1 MLYLKKQINDYEKR
15 TNTYGPENYDAA
27 EDIDGNEC
35 LVQANANE
43 DTIYV
48 LTSKATGKILTEN
61 DLDENGLLLMDNQNN
76 VYDYNYATNNMYQ
89 CTECY
94 RWAKAEKG
102 VFTVDGD
109 NFYCIDCAKTN
120 LYRCND
126 CGDWFEYEDS
136 VEIGEYRNGERAV
149 ICQDCFNGNNNFG
162 NGYFRC
168 DRCGCIF
175 PQLEGVEDEFGNIIC
190 NHCDEHTVLHS
201 YHFAGDET
209 DYGFRYLTISERLQ
223 KPLLGVELEM
233 DEGGQNNEII
243 EQLLNILGSDYA
255 VACRDGSLDDGFEM
269 ISCPANLENHKKT
282 LHWADMMNLALRK
295 GYRSHQPGTCGLHV
309 HIDRTYFDDGTLT
322 DKEIESVMYIIL
334 KNNIE
339 WIKKFSRRANNGY
352 DYCRING
359 DDDGVVIKDYDTYDK
374 SWKKVNRFNR
384 YQALNFSR
392 SDTIEFRIFRG
403 TLKER
408 TFFATLEFV
417 DMFARLAKQCE
428 TIESSYDIDFDTF
441 AALADELGYTNFI
454 EYCNERE
461 IA

>member
-1 MLYLKKQINDYEKR
+1 MYLEKQISEYKVKHTTYCPTNYVVAEDKDGNTYLVQKNENDEVYILVDSIDGEYLTEDDIDQNGMLY
-15 TNTYGPENYDAA
+15 
-27 EDIDGNEC
+27 
-35 LVQANANE
+35 
-43 DTIYV
+43 
-48 LTSKATGKILTEN
+48 
-61 DLDENGLLLMDNQNN
+61 MDNKNN
-76 VYDYNYATNNMYQ
+76 IYTMYYAENNMAQ
-89 CTECY
+89 CTECF
-94 RWAKAEKG
+94 RWFKTG
-102 VFTVDGD
+102 VWTEDS
-109 NFYCIDCAKTN
+109 NEFYCIDCAREN
-120 LYRCND
+120 LYRCDSCGSWFND
-126 CGDWFEYEDS
+126 EDS
-136 VEIGEYRNGERAV
+136 VEIGEYVNGQDATVCNSCFHCSYYRCSE
-149 ICQDCFNGNNNFG
+149 CQTILC
-162 NGYFRC
+162 
-168 DRCGCIF
+168 
-175 PQLEGVEDEFGNIIC
+175 EDEVYEDEDGNYIC
-190 NHCDEHTVLHS
+190 ESCHNELEKKRVLHR

-209 DYGFRYLTISERLQ
+209 SYGMRWLTIAERLQ

-233 DEGGQNNEII
+233 DDGGQDEYTI
-243 EQLLNILGSDYA
+243 EQLLIAIGGPDYA
-255 VACRDGSLDDGFEM
+255 VCCCDGSLDDGFEM

-282 LHWADMMNLALRK
+282 LHWANMMNLALRK

-309 HIDRTYFDDGTLT
+309 HIDRGYFENGILSIN
-322 DKEIESVMYIIL
+322 EIEAVMYIIL

-339 WIKKFSRRANNGY
+339 WIKTFSRRASDGY
-352 DYCRING
+352 GYCRING

-428 TIESSYDIDFDTF
+428 TIDSSYDIDFDKF